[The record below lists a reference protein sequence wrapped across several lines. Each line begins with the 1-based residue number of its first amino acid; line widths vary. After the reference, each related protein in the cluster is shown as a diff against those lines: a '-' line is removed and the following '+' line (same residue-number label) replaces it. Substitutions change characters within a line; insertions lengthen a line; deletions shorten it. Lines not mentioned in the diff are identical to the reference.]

1 LDKDYYLK
9 VSNYPILVPGAS
21 APAAINTIKSLK
33 MVKYPVKI
41 VSSDTNPVSAGF
53 YMSDAHELLPKIES
67 KSYLSRLFEI
77 ITKHKISVLM
87 PSSGYDIYHYSKYK
101 KKLLKL
107 GALPVVSDVNTM
119 EICRDKMQTYHHLSK
134 KFDLPVTT
142 LDSKKQ
148 EGFPLIA
155 KPRYGKGSKGIFKIE
170 NPLDLRYIQSKQ
182 NGLIFQ
188 EYLPGTEYTIDVL
201 SDLNGEPIIAVPRIR
216 VQTKAG
222 ISTVGKIIK
231 DENLSETCKSIAK
244 YLKIKGPC
252 CIQMKESNE
261 GTLKLVEVNPRLG
274 GGTIFTTLAGANFPA
289 MILDMAMGKRIRVP
303 RISEITVVR
312 YFEEIVVEN
321 QKAMKHHWNLV

>member
-1 LDKDYYLK
+1 LGKDYYLK
-9 VSNYPILVPGAS
+9 VSNSTILVPGAS

-33 MVKYPVKI
+33 MVKYPVRI
-41 VSSDTNPVSAGF
+41 VSSDTNPISAGF
-53 YMSDAHELLPKIES
+53 YMSDAHELLPEIES

-77 ITKHKISVLM
+77 ITKHKISILM

-107 GALPVVSDVNTM
+107 GALPVVSDVMTM

-134 KFDLPVTT
+134 KFDLPLTT
-142 LDSKKQ
+142 LDSKKL

-155 KPRYGKGSKGIFKIE
+155 KPRYGKGSKGIVKIE
-170 NPLDLRYIQSKQ
+170 NPMDLRYIQSKQ

-201 SDLNGEPIIAVPRIR
+201 SDLNGEPLIAVPRIR

-231 DENLSETCKSIAK
+231 DENISETCKSIAK

-274 GGTIFTTLAGANFPA
+274 GGTIFTALAGANFPA
-289 MILDMAMGKRIRVP
+289 MILDMAMGKRIKIP

-321 QKAMKHHWNLV
+321 QKALKHHLNLV

>member
-1 LDKDYYLK
+1 LGKDYYLK
-9 VSNYPILVPGAS
+9 VSNSTILVPGAS

-33 MVKYPVKI
+33 MVKYPVRI
-41 VSSDTNPVSAGF
+41 VSSDTNPISAGF
-53 YMSDAHELLPKIES
+53 YMSDAHELLPEIES

-77 ITKHKISVLM
+77 ITKHKISILM

-107 GALPVVSDVNTM
+107 GALPVVSDVMTM

-134 KFDLPVTT
+134 KFDLPLTT
-142 LDSKKQ
+142 LDSKKL

-155 KPRYGKGSKGIFKIE
+155 KPRYGKGSKGIVKIE
-170 NPLDLRYIQSKQ
+170 NPMDLRYIQSKE

-201 SDLNGEPIIAVPRIR
+201 SDLNGEPLIAVPRIR

-231 DENLSETCKSIAK
+231 DENISETCKSIAK

-274 GGTIFTTLAGANFPA
+274 GGTIFTALAGANFPA
-289 MILDMAMGKRIRVP
+289 MILDMAMGKRIKIP

-321 QKAMKHHWNLV
+321 QKATKHHLNLV

>member
-1 LDKDYYLK
+1 MK
-9 VSNYPILVPGAS
+9 VSNSTILVPGAS

-33 MVKYPVKI
+33 MVKYPVRI
-41 VSSDTNPVSAGF
+41 VSSDTNPISAGF
-53 YMSDAHELLPKIES
+53 YMSDAHELLPEIES

-77 ITKHKISVLM
+77 ITKHKISILM

-107 GALPVVSDVNTM
+107 GALPVVSDVMTM

-134 KFDLPVTT
+134 KFDLPLTT
-142 LDSKKQ
+142 LDSKKL

-155 KPRYGKGSKGIFKIE
+155 KPRYGKGSKGIVKIE
-170 NPLDLRYIQSKQ
+170 NPMDLRYIQSKQ

-201 SDLNGEPIIAVPRIR
+201 SDLNGEPLIAVPRIR

-231 DENLSETCKSIAK
+231 DENISETCKSIAK

-274 GGTIFTTLAGANFPA
+274 GGTIFTALAGANFPA
-289 MILDMAMGKRIRVP
+289 MILDMAMGKRIKIP

-321 QKAMKHHWNLV
+321 QKAMKHHLNLV

>member
-1 LDKDYYLK
+1 LGKDYYLK
-9 VSNYPILVPGAS
+9 VSNSTILVPGAS

-33 MVKYPVKI
+33 MVKYPVRI
-41 VSSDTNPVSAGF
+41 VSSDTNPISAGF
-53 YMSDAHELLPKIES
+53 YMSDAHELLPEIES

-77 ITKHKISVLM
+77 ITKHKISILM

-107 GALPVVSDVNTM
+107 GALPVVSDVMTM

-134 KFDLPVTT
+134 KFDLPLTT
-142 LDSKKQ
+142 LDSKKL

-155 KPRYGKGSKGIFKIE
+155 KPRYGKGSKGIVKIE
-170 NPLDLRYIQSKQ
+170 NPMDLRYIQSKE

-201 SDLNGEPIIAVPRIR
+201 SDLNGEPLIAVPRIR

-231 DENLSETCKSIAK
+231 DENISETCKSIAK

-274 GGTIFTTLAGANFPA
+274 GGTIFTALAGANFPA
-289 MILDMAMGKRIRVP
+289 MILDMAMGKRIKIP

-321 QKAMKHHWNLV
+321 QKAVRHHLNLV

>member
-1 LDKDYYLK
+1 LK
-9 VSNYPILVPGAS
+9 VSNSTILVPGAS

-33 MVKYPVKI
+33 MVKYPVRI
-41 VSSDTNPVSAGF
+41 VSSDTNPISAGF
-53 YMSDAHELLPKIES
+53 YMSDAHELLPEIES

-77 ITKHKISVLM
+77 ITKHKISILM

-107 GALPVVSDVNTM
+107 GALPVVSDVMTM

-134 KFDLPVTT
+134 KFDLPLTT
-142 LDSKKQ
+142 LDSKKL

-155 KPRYGKGSKGIFKIE
+155 KPRYGKGSKGIVKIE
-170 NPLDLRYIQSKQ
+170 NPMDLRYIQSKQ

-201 SDLNGEPIIAVPRIR
+201 SDLNGEPLIAVPRIR

-231 DENLSETCKSIAK
+231 DENISETCKSIAK

-274 GGTIFTTLAGANFPA
+274 GGTIFTALAGANFPA
-289 MILDMAMGKRIRVP
+289 MILDMAMGKRIKIP

-321 QKAMKHHWNLV
+321 QKAMKHHLNLV

>member
-1 LDKDYYLK
+1 MDKDYYLK
-9 VSNYPILVPGAS
+9 VSNSTILVPGAS

-33 MVKYPVKI
+33 MVKYPVRI
-41 VSSDTNPVSAGF
+41 VSSDTNPISAGF
-53 YMSDAHELLPKIES
+53 YMSDAHELLPEIES

-77 ITKHKISVLM
+77 ITKHKISILM

-107 GALPVVSDVNTM
+107 GALPVVSDVMTM

-134 KFDLPVTT
+134 KFDLPLTT
-142 LDSKKQ
+142 LDSKKL

-155 KPRYGKGSKGIFKIE
+155 KPRYGKGSKGIVKIE
-170 NPLDLRYIQSKQ
+170 NPIDLRYIQSKQ

-201 SDLNGEPIIAVPRIR
+201 SDLNGEPLIAVPRIR
-216 VQTKAG
+216 VQTRAG

-231 DENLSETCKSIAK
+231 DENISETCKSIAK

-274 GGTIFTTLAGANFPA
+274 GGTIFTALAGANFPA
-289 MILDMAMGKRIRVP
+289 MILDMAMGKRIKIP

-321 QKAMKHHWNLV
+321 QKAVRHHLNLV